1 MIALVKFAHIAAL
14 VVWSAGLVG
23 LPLVLA
29 KHSPDKPQFDY
40 ARLRIVT
47 HYAYTRIVTPAA
59 VLAIAF
65 GTALIFLRGVFVPWL
80 FVKLMVVGLLVA
92 LHAYVGHV
100 TLVLGEEKGEVDTP
114 GPTPLVGAGLVAML
128 LILLLVLGKPVLGP
142 ELFPAWLLEPQ
153 GHPLPVSEVPN

>member
-29 KHSPDKPQFDY
+29 KHSREKPQLDY

-47 HYAYTRIVTPAA
+47 HYTYTRIVTPAA

-65 GTALIFLRGVFVPWL
+65 GTALIFLREAFVPWL

-92 LHAYVGHV
+92 LHAYIGHI

-114 GPTPLVGAGLVAML
+114 GPVLLVGAGLFAML
-128 LILLLVLGKPVLGP
+128 LILVLVLGKPVLGP
-142 ELFPAWLLEPQ
+142 ELFPVWLLEPQ
-153 GHPLPVSEVPN
+153 GQPLPVTEVPS